1 MWMSLYAAVALVAAI
16 AVFLLAEWL
25 RMPGVSGSDN
35 PGRYAVVAGL
45 LWPVMVLGIAQW
57 GLIAMVAAR
66 LGRSASCYSAP
77 YKRAVRATE
86 QTRSRGSERV
96 NSEAGGQAQ
105 TATLAATVSD

>member
-25 RMPGVSGSDN
+25 RMPAVSGSDN

-57 GLIAMVAAR
+57 GLIAMVVAR
-66 LGRSASCYSAP
+66 LRRSARPVHAVSTPGVPQPSA
-77 YKRAVRATE
+77 R
-86 QTRSRGSERV
+86 
-96 NSEAGGQAQ
+96 
-105 TATLAATVSD
+105 